1 MQWSSPAGLVIGAT
15 WPGSGSPAVAD
26 PRIGRSY
33 DHGWGVI
40 KWTGP
45 THTVAG
51 STSPGSGAYQV
62 ADPRVEVQDAE
73 VYSAED
79 EGSPPLLSTDS
90 LVEVQDAEVYS
101 AEGLM
106 GAWDGDQ
113 KKPPP
118 FIPVILS
125 PDGCWHRPLTTL
137 ELALLQ
143 GLPAELD
150 GRPLELT
157 GSAVSRWRQRIG
169 NAVPVGA
176 AEAISR
182 QMLIALTE
190 AALGEWSMQSGPV
203 WVSPTHHDQ
212 A

>member
-73 VYSAED
+73 VYSAE
-79 EGSPPLLSTDS
+79 
-90 LVEVQDAEVYS
+90 
-101 AEGLM
+101 GLM

-157 GSAVSRWRQRIG
+157 GSAVSR
-169 NAVPVGA
+169 
-176 AEAISR
+176 

>member
-1 MQWSSPAGLVIGAT
+1 MRLAG
-15 WPGSGSPAVAD
+15 PGYFAASG
-26 PRIGRSY
+26 
-33 DHGWGVI
+33 HCFT
-40 KWTGP
+40 K
-45 THTVAG
+45 
-51 STSPGSGAYQV
+51 QV

-125 PDGCWHRPLTTL
+125 LDGCWHRPLTTL

-157 GSAVSRWRQRIG
+157 GSAVSR
-169 NAVPVGA
+169 
-176 AEAISR
+176 

>member
-1 MQWSSPAGLVIGAT
+1 
-15 WPGSGSPAVAD
+15 VAD
-26 PRIGRSY
+26 PR
-33 DHGWGVI
+33 
-40 KWTGP
+40 
-45 THTVAG
+45 
-51 STSPGSGAYQV
+51 
-62 ADPRVEVQDAE
+62 
-73 VYSAED
+73 
-79 EGSPPLLSTDS
+79 
-90 LVEVQDAEVYS
+90 VEVQDAEVYS

-157 GSAVSRWRQRIG
+157 GSAVSR
-169 NAVPVGA
+169 
-176 AEAISR
+176 